1 MIIATGP
8 FPAMTGRPLEF
19 HLVLTETHNSSN
31 PSHDHEGHLVWGLL
45 VGWLLNVV
53 HLGIAYL
60 LFVYGE
66 QTLPTVFVL
75 VGAIGLLQIG
85 YIVPIWFVLRQR
97 GKRRMAKGLL
107 IAALITALIN
117 AGFIAMIY
125 FNS

>member
-1 MIIATGP
+1 MPESAS
-8 FPAMTGRPLEF
+8 
-19 HLVLTETHNSSN
+19 TESVEQK
-31 PSHDHEGHLVWGLL
+31 DHGHFVWGML
-45 VGWLLNVV
+45 VGWLLNLV

-97 GKRRMAKGLL
+97 GKKRMARGLL
-107 IAALITALIN
+107 IAALVTALIN

>member
-1 MIIATGP
+1 MNEVAGTAD
-8 FPAMTGRPLEF
+8 F
-19 HLVLTETHNSSN
+19 
-31 PSHDHEGHLVWGLL
+31 SHKDEGHLVWGML
-45 VGWLLNVV
+45 VGWLLNLV

-85 YIVPIWFVLRQR
+85 YIVPIWFVLRRR

-107 IAALITALIN
+107 IAAMITAFIN
-117 AGFIAMIY
+117 AGFIGMIY

>member
-1 MIIATGP
+1 MI
-8 FPAMTGRPLEF
+8 
-19 HLVLTETHNSSN
+19 ETADQSLGHK
-31 PSHDHEGHLVWGLL
+31 DEGHLVWGLL

-75 VGAIGLLQIG
+75 VGGIGLLQIG

-97 GKRRMAKGLL
+97 GRRRMAKGLL
-107 IAALITALIN
+107 LAALITALIN
-117 AGFIAMIY
+117 IGFFGLIY
-125 FNS
+125 LNS